1 MNLEDTLVVVKG
13 GIFITQI
20 RFHPRHARKFA
31 FAEAQPSKQLLPS
44 ERQEFRI
51 VCRLSPTRKIL
62 RAEPLR
68 SHFQAEIKFH
78 VCGSPTAIVGKFPLA
93 LSSPLFVQGLLFQSQ
108 LFNVRFFVCLS
119 KQSSAPALKALRTK
133 MESSSVC
140 WDNKKTGSTR
150 KETERSKKANSPI
163 LKPNLGQTMFYPYT
177 RFHNFLCISRSFFDD
192 MKKCGGKTN

>member
-1 MNLEDTLVVVKG
+1 MARVEGSSYELTIGEPRRYSRRGERRNFHYANSFSSSTCEKVCLRRSTTLKTTSTFG
-13 GIFITQI
+13 TTGISHRLPT
-20 RFHPRHARKFA
+20 K
-31 FAEAQPSKQLLPS
+31 PS
-44 ERQEFRI
+44 
-51 VCRLSPTRKIL
+51 RKIL

-140 WDNKKTGSTR
+140 
-150 KETERSKKANSPI
+150 
-163 LKPNLGQTMFYPYT
+163 
-177 RFHNFLCISRSFFDD
+177 
-192 MKKCGGKTN
+192 